1 MGGGLLQL
9 VAYGAQDAYI
19 TGNPHITFWKV
30 LYKRHT
36 NFAMEAFRVNFTGKP
51 QYGQRVVAV
60 INRNADLM
68 YKTYLEVQLPDTVS
82 AGVKWSA
89 AFERRLGYQL
99 LKKIEVE
106 IGGQIIDTHYGEWL
120 FLWENL
126 TSNFDNSVKLD
137 SMTGG
142 YLGGTETSAV
152 SCGGR
157 PAILYI
163 PLQFWFCRNP
173 GLALPLIALQYHEVR
188 INVTLNPATDLVTAS
203 VVGNPTSTQTVS
215 GQAALLPQLTDMSL
229 YIDYIYLDVDERRRF
244 AQQSHEYL
252 IDQLQFG
259 LQQTITTSS
268 ARIDLTLNHPVKE
281 LVWVFQDARKTDCGS
296 ELTTNAGFTQ
306 PFSYDDIVNR
316 ARLQINGQDR
326 FDERYGDYFWKVQ
339 PYQHHTGGAF
349 WPMRAQVTSA
359 SVTAT
364 TISLTGTTSHTVSG
378 DVLTIGGT
386 AGSAGVPGT
395 SGPYIAE
402 GSTVTTAD
410 GLWFAPG
417 TVITAFGSGS
427 GGIGTYTL
435 SEPVLQ
441 NGTVSTTIVIT
452 RPNVNYSPHPN
463 PINVYSFALQPEEHQ
478 PSGTCNFS
486 RIDTTTLVFD
496 SISAAGI
503 AKPTKSTPFNFRIY
517 GVNYNIFRVMSGMGG
532 LAYSN

>member
-36 NFAMEAFRVNFTGKP
+36 NFAMEAFRVNFTGAP

-68 YKTYLEVQLPDTVS
+68 YKTYLEVQLPDTYT
-82 AGVKWSA
+82 ANVKWTA

-126 TSNFDNSVKLD
+126 TSGFDNSVKLD
-137 SMTGG
+137 SMLGG
-142 YLGGTETSAV
+142 YLGGTETTAV

-188 INVTLNPATDLVTAS
+188 INVTLNPATDLVSGTAGTAGS
-203 VVGNPTSTQTVS
+203 VSTAAGN
-215 GQAALLPQLTDMSL
+215 LPQLKDMSL
-229 YIDYIYLDVDERRRF
+229 YVDYVYLDVDERRRF

-259 LQQTITTSS
+259 LQQTLTTSS

-296 ELTTNAGFTQ
+296 DLTKNIGFTQ

-349 WPMRAQVTSA
+349 WPIRAQVTAPTASTVTSTC
-359 SVTAT
+359 SVT
-364 TISLTGTTSHTVSG
+364 G
-378 DVLTIGGT
+378 DVLTSGAVSTGT
-386 AGSAGVPGT
+386 NSPP
-395 SGPYIAE
+395 PYIVE
-402 GSTVTTAD
+402 GATVSGT
-410 GLWFAPG
+410 GIAPG
-417 TVITAFGSGS
+417 TIITAFGTGS
-427 GGIGTYTL
+427 GGAGTYQL
-435 SEPVLQ
+435 SEPATID
-441 NGTVSTTIVIT
+441 GTGLSIT
-452 RPNVNYSPHPN
+452 FTLPNVNYAPHSN

-496 SISAAGI
+496 SVSTSGV
-503 AKPTKSTPFNFRIY
+503 AKPTKSTPFNFRMY
-517 GVNYNIFRVMSGMGG
+517 AVNYNIFRVMSGMGG